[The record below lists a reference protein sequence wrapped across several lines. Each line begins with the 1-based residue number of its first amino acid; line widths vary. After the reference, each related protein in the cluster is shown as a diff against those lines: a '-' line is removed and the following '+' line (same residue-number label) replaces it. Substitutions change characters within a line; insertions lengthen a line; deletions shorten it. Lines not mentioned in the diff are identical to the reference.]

1 MSKFDY
7 YTEKSELIGSRKWVD
22 FWILSGSSGDTSE
35 NLMHNISNIKIRENG
50 KILNFISYF
59 TEDLAKVKL
68 VTPSMIGD
76 SLLHKSFV
84 NKNIRVKVFN
94 SLLDVV
100 FNKNIKEEQVCNEY
114 NKIPII
120 DVDEDEIPF

>member
-68 VTPSMIGD
+68 VTPLMIGD
-76 SLLHKSFV
+76 SLLHKSFI